1 MSYILLCKSSL
12 RAKQICSKMDA
23 PEEESDVK
31 LQLNSHE
38 FIADFDRSLLLYLRK
53 QDGSGGTTLRSR
65 VRVRETT
72 RLIGLLDPFQEL
84 PQLLDQHLPKWLPL
98 LAESFLEYLLSRKRT
113 RAARSTRSDL
123 LMPLSTGMCKILYT
137 FCKIRGEKVIVRFLN
152 NETKYLELL
161 SSALEECERNAAGQE
176 SLQWSWEERYIVLL
190 WLSHLFLAPFDL
202 ATISSADVDE
212 EDLPSILGLRWPA
225 KLPGITVRVLPLA
238 IKYLS
243 SPGKERDA
251 AKALLVR
258 IAMRKDM
265 QALGVLEALVK
276 WSLLALR
283 PCKDDESKTPYYYIG
298 VLSFLAGI
306 LSASSDTSD
315 MAKYLTTIFNAVYST
330 SSSGSSPIT
339 ASALARKTMIKVIRS
354 ITILVLRQ
362 QSQSQ
367 SHSRMAD
374 TELVETTIGYLLES
388 LADNDTPVR
397 LAASKALSI
406 ITLKLD
412 VDMASQVVEAVI
424 ESLGRNVLWSRP
436 APASPRVRDLSAV
449 NPLEWHGLMMTLS
462 HLLYRR
468 SPPAEN
474 LSDIINALLMGL
486 SFEQRSSSGGSIG
499 TNVRDAACFGIWAL
513 ARRYTT
519 KELLAV
525 PTAKTVSAAAKHYT
539 SPPSI
544 LQILASELIV
554 TGSLDPA
561 GNIRRGSSA
570 ALQELIGRHPDCV
583 VEGIRVVQTVD
594 YHAVALRARAIGQ
607 VALEATRVYGLYGE
621 AVLDALLTWRG
632 IGDPDVTARRAAAK
646 SFGDVNAEL
655 AKEGKPWERLRGAVA
670 EVMRRIRGLAARQV
684 EERHGLILALA
695 AVLDSLPSLAGGRG
709 QKDEMAHGFVQD
721 ALAAVEEIMVDCRDK
736 KYRRPELVAEA
747 AGQLVV
753 SSLPLLQAAV
763 LGLQR
768 EKVWFLSGS
777 ALVASQGQTIVDLVS
792 TIDSADGRGRLQ
804 KLLAII
810 HGNLREWLKRPE
822 EDNIAVAARAGLVLL
837 CFCDPTLREDVI
849 RGWALSVREIP
860 KGNRAGTGASGAYF
874 AALSMAY
881 PITSTFQSQEQ
892 AAEDRTLIC
901 RTIQERWA
909 GDKDIDI
916 RVAILKSLTGTEV
929 LRQNAVE
936 LLGVIEEGLD
946 DYTTNARGDVGSL
959 VRLQAIRA
967 TKSVWQALK
976 KQAERD
982 VDEKQGLSGEVS
994 RLFPRILRLA
1004 AEKLDRVRVE
1014 AQATLSLALSER
1026 YLTFL
1031 PSSPSRP
1038 VRMLTYISSAVHLQ
1052 KLTFSS
1058 TTYFRF
1064 LLDLLA
1070 SSPASSQP
1078 TLHPI
1083 FASQISTPAQ
1093 RLACLSSLLSGY
1105 VTSADTGNEDLVIS
1119 SRAALTSFCSSA
1131 PDGSAVSAALVGNLR
1146 SFSGLDR
1153 VAVPTLEV
1161 IAFLFHVGLFAAHGR
1176 ETEGMKGY
1184 DHKALCLLVQ
1194 KAGYKSGNVRKIEAC
1209 VRVYGAIA
1217 ALQQAGTD
1225 GLKTAGGAKEARKRL
1240 GALLLHPWPRVRG
1253 VVVDELWGLLVA
1265 SEEAEKAEKL
1275 LGVDWGK
1282 ADKGPVKGLAEELGL
1297 V

>member
-1 MSYILLCKSSL
+1 
-12 RAKQICSKMDA
+12 MDA

-38 FIADFDRSLLLYLRK
+38 FITDFDRSLLPYLRK
-53 QDGSGGTTLRSR
+53 QDASGSTTLRSR

-72 RLIGLLDPFQEL
+72 RLISLLDPFQEL

-98 LAESFLEYLLSRKRT
+98 LAESFLNYLLSRKRT

-123 LMPLSTGMCKILYT
+123 LMPLSTGICKILYT

-161 SSALEECERNAAGQE
+161 SSALEECERNAAGPD

-212 EDLPSILGLRWPA
+212 EDLPSIPGLRWPA

-238 IKYLS
+238 IKYLA

-265 QALGVLEALVK
+265 QALGVLDALVQ
-276 WSLLALR
+276 WSLQALR
-283 PCKDDESKTPYYYIG
+283 PGKDDESKTPYYYIG

-315 MAKYLTTIFNAVYST
+315 MTRYLTTIFNAVYST
-330 SSSGSSPIT
+330 SASGSSPIT

-354 ITILVLRQ
+354 ITILTLRR
-362 QSQSQ
+362 QSP
-367 SHSRMAD
+367 SHNQPTAD
-374 TELVETTIGYLLES
+374 TELAETTIGYLLES

-412 VDMASQVVEAVI
+412 ADMASQVVDAVI
-424 ESLGRNVLWSRP
+424 ESLGRNVLFSKP
-436 APASPRVRDLSAV
+436 TPHSPSRVRDLSAV

-468 SPPAEN
+468 SPPASN
-474 LSDIINALLMGL
+474 LGDIVDALLLGL
-486 SFEQRSSSGGSIG
+486 GFEQRSSSGGSIG

-519 KELLAV
+519 RELLAV
-525 PTAKTVSAAAKHYT
+525 PTSTGKTVSPAARYYT

-544 LQILASELIV
+544 LQVLASELV
-554 TGSLDPA
+554 VAGSLDPA
-561 GNIRRGSSA
+561 GNIRRGASA

-594 YHAVALRARAIGQ
+594 YHAVALRARAIGT
-607 VALEATRVYGLYGE
+607 VALEATR
-621 AVLDALLTWRG
+621 AVG
-632 IGDPDVTARRAAAK
+632 VVMAR
-646 SFGDVNAEL
+646 L
-655 AKEGKPWERLRGAVA
+655 
-670 EVMRRIRGLAARQV
+670 RGLAARQV
-684 EERHGLILALA
+684 EERHGLVLALA
-695 AVLDSLPSLAGGRG
+695 AVLDSLPGFVRGGVVEG
-709 QKDEMAHGFVQD
+709 GEMADGFVRE
-721 ALAAVEEIMVDCRDK
+721 ALEAVEEIMADCREK

-763 LGLQR
+763 LGLR
-768 EKVWFLSGS
+768 GENASLLSGS
-777 ALVASQGQTIVDLVS
+777 VLVASEGRTIAGVVS
-792 TIDSADGRGRLQ
+792 TIDSAGESGRARLQ
-804 KLLAII
+804 KLIPII
-810 HGNLREWLKRPE
+810 HDNLREWLKRSE
-822 EDNIAVAARAGLVLL
+822 EENIAVAARAGLVLL
-837 CFCDPTLREDVI
+837 CFCDPALREEII
-849 RGWALSVREIP
+849 RGWAVSVKQIP
-860 KGNRAGTGASGAYF
+860 KGNARAGTGASGGYF

-881 PITSTFQSQEQ
+881 PITATFEKKEQ
-892 AAEDRTLIC
+892 AEDDRKLIC
-901 RTIQERWA
+901 KTIQARWA
-909 GDKDIDI
+909 GDKDIDT

-936 LLGVIEEGLD
+936 LLGVVEEGLD

-967 TKSVWQALK
+967 TKSVWQALRD
-976 KQAERD
+976 QEERD
-982 VDEKQGLSGEVS
+982 GDKQGLSDEVTK
-994 RLFPRILRLA
+994 LFPRILRLA

-1014 AQATLSLALSER
+1014 AQVTLSLALS
-1026 YLTFL
+1026 
-1031 PSSPSRP
+1031 SS
-1038 VRMLTYISSAVHLQ
+1038 SSTDLQ

-1064 LLDLLA
+1064 LLDLL
-1070 SSPASSQP
+1070 SSDPEPSHP

-1083 FASQISTPAQ
+1083 FTAQVSSPAQ
-1093 RLACLSSLLSGY
+1093 KQTCLSSLLSGY

-1119 SRAALTSFCSSA
+1119 SRAALTSFCASTA
-1131 PDGSAVSAALVGNLR
+1131 NRLAVTSALVDNLGLYG
-1146 SFSGLDR
+1146 GLDR
-1153 VAVPTLEV
+1153 VVVPTLEV
-1161 IAFLFHVGLFAAHGR
+1161 IAFLFHVGLLGSPGAENTGQGEHH
-1176 ETEGMKGY
+1176 KY
-1184 DHKALCLLVQ
+1184 NYKALCLLVQ
-1194 KAGYKSGNVRKIEAC
+1194 KACYKSGNVRKIEAC
-1209 VRVYGAIA
+1209 VRVYGAVA
-1217 ALQQAGTD
+1217 ALEEQSGRKVVE
-1225 GLKTAGGAKEARKRL
+1225 GVKEAKKRL
-1240 GALLLHPWPRVRG
+1240 GALLLHPWPRVRS
-1253 VVVDELWGLLVA
+1253 VVVDELWGLLVVGG
-1265 SEEAEKAEKL
+1265 EDKKAEKL
-1275 LGVDWGK
+1275 LGVDWGT
-1282 ADKGPVKGLAEELGL
+1282 AEKGAVKGLVAELGL
-1297 V
+1297 I

>member
-1 MSYILLCKSSL
+1 
-12 RAKQICSKMDA
+12 MDA

-31 LQLNSHE
+31 LQLASHE
-38 FIADFDRSLLLYLRK
+38 FIADFDRSLVLYLRK
-53 QDGSGGTTLRSR
+53 QDASGGGTSLRSR

-72 RLIGLLDPFQEL
+72 RLISLLDPFQEL

-98 LAESFLEYLLSRKRT
+98 LSESFLEYLVSRKRS

-123 LMPLSTGMCKILYT
+123 LMPLSTGICKILYT

-161 SSALEECERNAAGQE
+161 VTALEECERNAAGPD
-176 SLQWSWEERYIVLL
+176 SLQWSWEERYVVLL
-190 WLSHLFLAPFDL
+190 WLSLLLMAPFDL

-212 EDLPSILGLRWPA
+212 EDLPSIPGLRWPA

-238 IKYLS
+238 IKYLA

-265 QALGVLEALVK
+265 QALGVLDALVQ
-276 WSLLALR
+276 WSLQALR
-283 PCKDDESKTPYYYIG
+283 PGKDDESKTPYYYIG

-306 LSASSDTSD
+306 LAASSDTSD
-315 MAKYLTTIFNAVYST
+315 MVKYLNTIFNTVYQT
-330 SSSGSSPIT
+330 SSSDSSPIT

-354 ITILVLRQ
+354 ITILILRQ
-362 QSQSQ
+362 QHLSPNQ
-367 SHSRMAD
+367 MAD

-397 LAASKALSI
+397 LAASKSLSM

-436 APASPRVRDLSAV
+436 TPTSPRVRDLSAV
-449 NPLEWHGLMMTLS
+449 NPSEWHGLMMTLS

-474 LSDIINALLMGL
+474 LNDIINALLMGL

-499 TNVRDAACFGIWAL
+499 TNVRDAACFGVWAL

-525 PTAKTVSAAAKHYT
+525 PTEKTVSPAARNYA

-544 LQILASELIV
+544 LQILASELIIA
-554 TGSLDPA
+554 GSLDSA

-570 ALQELIGRHPDCV
+570 ALQELVGRHPDCV
-583 VEGIRVVQTVD
+583 TEGIRVVQTVD
-594 YHAVALRARAIGQ
+594 YHAVALRTRAIGQ
-607 VALEATRVYGLYGE
+607 VALEATKVYGLYGE

-632 IGDPDVTARRAAAK
+632 IGDPDVAARRAAAG
-646 SFGDVNAEL
+646 SFGTVNAEL
-655 AKEGKPWERLRGAVA
+655 AREGNAWGRLREAVRI
-670 EVMRRIRGLAARQV
+670 VMGRMKGLAARQV

-695 AVLDSLPSLAGGRG
+695 AVLNYLPSFVEGRVNPGEEAGLFIS
-709 QKDEMAHGFVQD
+709 E
-721 ALAAVEEIMVDCRDK
+721 ALAAMEEIMVDCKEK

-753 SSLPLLQAAV
+753 SSLPLLQAAA
-763 LGLQR
+763 LGLEQGS
-768 EKVWFLSGS
+768 VSLSPGS
-777 ALVASQGQTIVDLVS
+777 VLVETNGQTITDVVS
-792 TIDSADGRGRLQ
+792 TIDRAGEPGRARLQ
-804 KLLAII
+804 KLIPMV
-810 HGNLREWLKRPE
+810 HDNLREWLKRSE
-822 EDNIAVAARAGLVLL
+822 EENITVAARAGLVLL
-837 CFCDPTLREDVI
+837 CFCEPALREEI
-849 RGWALSVREIP
+849 IKGWALSVSEVP
-860 KGNRAGTGASGAYF
+860 KGNRAGSGTSGGYF

-881 PITSTFQSQEQ
+881 PITATFQNQEQ
-892 AAEDRTLIC
+892 AREDRTLIC

-909 GDKDIDI
+909 GDKDIDT

-929 LRQNAVE
+929 LKQNAVE
-936 LLGVIEEGLD
+936 LLSVIEEGLD

-976 KQAERD
+976 DQASD
-982 VDEKQGLSGEVS
+982 KHGLSHEVAK
-994 RLFPRILRLA
+994 LFPRILRLA

-1014 AQATLSLALSER
+1014 AQATLALALTED
-1026 YLTFL
+1026 
-1031 PSSPSRP
+1031 SSS
-1038 VRMLTYISSAVHLQ
+1038 HLS

-1064 LLDLLA
+1064 LLDLLSSSPSPSHPTPNPTFRSQT
-1070 SSPASSQP
+1070 SSPAQ
-1078 TLHPI
+1078 
-1083 FASQISTPAQ
+1083 QQ
-1093 RLACLSSLLSGY
+1093 ACLSSLLAGY

-1119 SRAALTSFCSSA
+1119 SRAALTSFCSSST
-1131 PDGSAVSAALVGNLR
+1131 PNSTAVTSALVDNLR
-1146 SFSGLDR
+1146 SYAGVDR
-1153 VAVPTLEV
+1153 VIVPTLEV
-1161 IAFLFHVGLFAAHGR
+1161 IAFLFHVGLFGSA
-1176 ETEGMKGY
+1176 GY
-1184 DHKALCLLVQ
+1184 NYKSLCLLVQ
-1194 KAGYKSGNVRKIEAC
+1194 KAGYRSGNVRKIEAC
-1209 VRVYGAIA
+1209 VRVYGAVG
-1217 ALQQAGTD
+1217 ALEGQTTGEKGQEEGVR
-1225 GLKTAGGAKEARKRL
+1225 EARKRL
-1240 GALLLHPWPRVRG
+1240 AALLLHPWPRVRS
-1253 VVVDELWGLLVA
+1253 VVVDELWGLLVV
-1265 SEEAEKAEKL
+1265 SEAGKKKGEKL
-1275 LGVDWGK
+1275 MGVDWGK
-1282 ADKGPVKGLAEELGL
+1282 ADRGAVKGLVEELGL
-1297 V
+1297 A